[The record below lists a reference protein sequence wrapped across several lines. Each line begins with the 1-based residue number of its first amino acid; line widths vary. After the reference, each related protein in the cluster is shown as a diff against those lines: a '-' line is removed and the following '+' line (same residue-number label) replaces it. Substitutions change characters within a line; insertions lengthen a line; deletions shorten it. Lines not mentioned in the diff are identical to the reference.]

1 MTRAQKIR
9 QRRRIRIFR
18 RVCGALAM
26 IMFFALLGVVGGIEQ
41 DTIPLGRGF
50 LTSIGIEAAMIAF
63 AYLAGAFMPARPA
76 RKEAR
81 HG

>member
-1 MTRAQKIR
+1 MTQTQRRR

-18 RVCGALAM
+18 RVCGVLAM
-26 IMFFALLGVVGGIEQ
+26 TMFFALLGVVGGIEQ
-41 DTIPLGRGF
+41 DMIPLGRGF

-63 AYLAGAFMPARPA
+63 AYLAGAFVPARPA

>member
-1 MTRAQKIR
+1 MTQTQRRR

-18 RVCGALAM
+18 RVCGVLAM
-26 IMFFALLGVVGGIEQ
+26 TMFFALLGVVGGIEQ

-63 AYLAGAFMPARPA
+63 AYLAGAFVPARPA

>member
-1 MTRAQKIR
+1 MTQTQRRR

-18 RVCGALAM
+18 RVCGVLAM
-26 IMFFALLGVVGGIEQ
+26 TMFFALLGVVGGIEQ

-50 LTSIGIEAAMIAF
+50 LTGIGIEAAMIAF
-63 AYLAGAFMPARPA
+63 AYLAGAFVPARPA

>member
-1 MTRAQKIR
+1 MTQTQRRR

-18 RVCGALAM
+18 RVCGVLAM
-26 IMFFALLGVVGGIEQ
+26 TMFFALLGVVGGIEQ
-41 DTIPLGRGF
+41 DMIPLGRGF

-63 AYLAGAFMPARPA
+63 AYLSGAFVPARPT
-76 RKEAR
+76 RKEAC

>member
-1 MTRAQKIR
+1 MTQTQRRR

-18 RVCGALAM
+18 RVCGVLAM
-26 IMFFALLGVVGGIEQ
+26 TMFFALLGVVGGIEQ
-41 DTIPLGRGF
+41 DMIPLGRGF
-50 LTSIGIEAAMIAF
+50 LAGIGIEAAIVAF
-63 AYLAGAFMPARPA
+63 AYLAGAFVPARPA

>member
-1 MTRAQKIR
+1 MTQTQRRR

-18 RVCGALAM
+18 RVCGVLAM
-26 IMFFALLGVVGGIEQ
+26 TMFFALLGVVGGIEQ
-41 DTIPLGRGF
+41 DMIPLGRGF
-50 LTSIGIEAAMIAF
+50 LASIGIEAAMVAF
-63 AYLAGAFMPARPA
+63 AYLAGAFVPARPA